1 MDENQYRCALYHHGI
16 KGMHWGIR
24 RSKDELGY
32 GSNGTDK
39 VAEAEKSVT
48 MKDGYYRSNKGFVA
62 HPDKIHKYC
71 LDPKAKHGKEFQDDG
86 YTSEDAERLFRDL
99 EAGFDL
105 SKKRDAHAGYKGVT
119 VYNIPMQL
127 GVTRKRTYSTV
138 WREDGPDGE
147 PRFTTA
153 YVDRRLKEE

>member
-71 LDPKAKHGKEFQDDG
+71 LDPKAKHGKEFQDAD
-86 YTSEDAERLFRDL
+86 
-99 EAGFDL
+99 
-105 SKKRDAHAGYKGVT
+105 
-119 VYNIPMQL
+119 
-127 GVTRKRTYSTV
+127 
-138 WREDGPDGE
+138 
-147 PRFTTA
+147 
-153 YVDRRLKEE
+153 